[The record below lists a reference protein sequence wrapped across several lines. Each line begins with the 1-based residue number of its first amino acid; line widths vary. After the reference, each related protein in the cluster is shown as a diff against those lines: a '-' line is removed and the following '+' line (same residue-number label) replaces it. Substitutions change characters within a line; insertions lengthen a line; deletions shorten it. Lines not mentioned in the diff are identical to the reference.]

1 MIGLIILAIA
11 ILASLIWLWVG
22 GIDYMVKNHPEYK
35 GKDFLNIDI
44 TEEEK
49 QEIQ

>member
-11 ILASLIWLWVG
+11 ILASIIWLWVG
-22 GIDYMVKNHPEYK
+22 GIDYMVQNHPEYK
-35 GKDFLNIDI
+35 GEDFLNLDI